1 MRVTI
6 FVPPQVH
13 LLEVAGVRDALFEAN
28 ERMVTDD
35 PYQVQVVAEEADA
48 IVSASGQR
56 FLADATLA
64 EARAGCDTLIVTGSF
79 GVPAPPSP
87 ALAGWLRAQA
97 GSARRYGS
105 VCTGAHLLAGA
116 GLLDGRRVATHWQYA
131 DRLASDFPALTVEPD
146 RIVVRDGPTFSSA
159 GVAAAIDLAL
169 ALIEEDHGRGLALW
183 VARRLVVFL
192 KRPGGQSQFSVHMLG
207 QPATS
212 DAIRR
217 VRRHVS
223 QYPAGDLSLAA
234 LAGVA
239 GMSVRSFTRSFT
251 SETGMSPAAWVEGAR
266 VEIARQMLEQDDL
279 PVKTVAHRAGFGS
292 TSAARRAFVRRLGCT
307 PAEYRQRFRTSEDFV
322 DEDAEP
328 GAESDSALA

>member
-6 FVPPQVH
+6 FIPPEVH

-28 ERMVTDD
+28 QRMVSDD
-35 PYQVQVVAEEADA
+35 PYMVQVVAEQPGPLL
-48 IVSASGQR
+48 SASGQR
-56 FLADATLA
+56 FLADAAMA
-64 EARAGCDTLIVTGSF
+64 EACGSCDTLIVAGSF
-79 GVPAPPSP
+79 GMPRPPSP

-97 GSARRYGS
+97 ARARRYGS
-105 VCTGAHLLAGA
+105 ICTGAWLLAGA
-116 GLLDGRRVATHWQYA
+116 GLLDGRRVTTHWQYA
-131 DRLASDFPALTVEPD
+131 DRLARDFPALTVESD
-146 RIVVRDGPTFSSA
+146 RIVVRDGPAFSSA

-192 KRPGGQSQFSVHMLG
+192 KRPGGQTQFSVHLLG

-223 QYPAGDLSLAA
+223 LHPDGDLSLAA
-234 LAGVA
+234 LAGIA
-239 GMSVRSFTRSFT
+239 GMSVRSFTRSFA

-266 VEIARQMLEQDDL
+266 VEIARHMLEQDDL
-279 PVKTVAHRAGFGS
+279 PVKSVAHKAGFGS

-307 PAEYRQRFRTSEDFV
+307 PAEYRQRFRTGGELV
-322 DEDAEP
+322 EDAD
-328 GAESDSALA
+328 AA